1 MQTKMYPLEILYCL
15 KQNLKCEWH
24 KNVKKKQ
31 NRFTNYCLFS
41 EPPNMA
47 FVIGGIYQEEI
58 GASCPN
64 FFYLF

>member
-31 NRFTNYCLFS
+31 KRFTNYCLFS

-47 FVIGGIYQEEI
+47 FVIGGIY
-58 GASCPN
+58 
-64 FFYLF
+64 